1 MLKASVEPRSQ
12 PLLKRVKAC
21 FGSSGL
27 GTAAR

>member
-1 MLKASVEPRSQ
+1 MLKASVEPSQ
-12 PLLKRVKAC
+12 TQTQRVKAC